1 MFKFGR
7 PDYLYL
13 LYLIPV
19 LLVSFY
25 FIRKKLDQLYK
36 KFANEKLHRILSPMH
51 SRNKHYLKFVIFLVA
66 LSLIIVSLARPQIG
80 SKIEEAKQIGID
92 VMIVLDVSMSMQADD
107 IKPDRLEKAKHE
119 VGRLIEKLQGDR
131 IGLIIFSGN
140 AYVQFP
146 LTSDY
151 AAANLLLNAVD
162 LNSVPQQGTSI
173 ASAIQ
178 MASNSFREDEQIKKA
193 IIIITDGEDH
203 EGEIDKVVDEA
214 VSKGASIFT
223 IGLGTTAGSPIPLY
237 NPGGAKAGFKTDGQG
252 NVVITKL
259 DEAVLKDIA
268 AKGNGK
274 YYPGSN
280 NEGEIDAIFDEL
292 SNYEQTEYGTKR
304 ITDYEDRFY
313 YFLIPALLLL
323 IGEFF
328 ITSNKS
334 KIFDKL
340 IKSDS

>member
-19 LLVSFY
+19 LLVFYY
-25 FIRKKLDQLYK
+25 FISKKLELMFK
-36 KFANEKLHRILSPMH
+36 NFASEKIHKILSPLR
-51 SRNKHYLKFVIFLVA
+51 SRKKAGFKFIIFLTA
-66 LSLIIVSLARPQIG
+66 LSLLIVSLARPQIG

-92 VMIVLDVSMSMQADD
+92 VMIVLDVSLSMKADD

-119 VGRLIEKLQGDR
+119 VGRLIDRLQGDR
-131 IGLIIFSGN
+131 IGLVIFSGN

-162 LNSVPQQGTSI
+162 VSSVPQQGTSI

-178 MASNSFREDEQIKKA
+178 LAVNSFRKDDEIKKA
-193 IIIITDGEDH
+193 IIIISDGEDH

-214 VSKGASIFT
+214 NSGGISVFT
-223 IGLGTTAGSPIPLY
+223 IGLGTSAGSPIPIA
-237 NPGGAKAGFKTDGQG
+237 NSNSSNAGFKTDNQG
-252 NVVITKL
+252 NVVISKL
-259 DEAVLKDIA
+259 DETVLKDIA
-268 AKGNGK
+268 SKGNGK
-274 YYPGSN
+274 YYNGTSG
-280 NEGEIDAIFDEL
+280 ESEIDEIYKEL
-292 SNYEQTEYGTKR
+292 SNFEQTEYGTKR

-313 YFLIPALLLL
+313 YFLIPALILL
-323 IGEFF
+323 ITEFF
-328 ITSNKS
+328 ITSNRT
-334 KIFDKL
+334 KIFDKFV
-340 IKSDS
+340 KSDS

>member
-19 LLVSFY
+19 LFAVFY
-25 FIRKKLDQLYK
+25 FIRKKLDELFK
-36 KFANEKLHRILSPMH
+36 SFANEKLHKVLSPMK
-51 SRNKHYLKFVIFLVA
+51 SRNKPVLKYIIFLTA
-66 LSLIIVSLARPQIG
+66 LALIIISLARPQIG

-92 VMIVLDVSMSMQADD
+92 VVIVLDVSMSMQADD
-107 IKPDRLEKAKHE
+107 IKPNRLEKGKHE

-131 IGLIIFSGN
+131 IGLVIFSGN

-162 LNSVPQQGTSI
+162 VSSVPQPGTSI
-173 ASAIQ
+173 ASAIEL
-178 MASNSFREDEQIKKA
+178 ASNSFRNEDEIKKA

-203 EGEIDKVVDEA
+203 EGEVNRVVDEA
-214 VSKGASIFT
+214 VSKGISIFT
-223 IGLGTTAGSPIPLY
+223 IGLGTTAGSPIPLS
-237 NPGGAKAGFKTDGQG
+237 NAGGARNGFKTDNQG

-259 DEAVLKDIA
+259 DETVLKDIA
-268 AKGNGK
+268 SKGDGK
-274 YYPGSN
+274 YYPVSN
-280 NEGEIDAIFDEL
+280 NESEIDEIFNTL

-304 ITDYEDRFY
+304 ITDYEDRY
-313 YFLIPALLLL
+313 YFFLIPALLLL
-323 IGEFF
+323 IGEFLISNNRSKLFEKF
-328 ITSNKS
+328 IKTD
-334 KIFDKL
+334 F
-340 IKSDS
+340 

>member
-19 LLVSFY
+19 LLVAFY
-25 FIRKKLDQLYK
+25 LIRRKLDALYK
-36 KFANEKLHRILSPMH
+36 KFANEKLHRILSPMK
-51 SRNKHYLKFVIFLVA
+51 SRNKPAFKFVVFLLA

-92 VMIVLDVSMSMQADD
+92 VVIVLDVSMSMQADD
-107 IKPDRLEKAKHE
+107 IKPSRLEKAKHE

-131 IGLIIFSGN
+131 IGLVVFSGN

-151 AAANLLLNAVD
+151 AAANLLLNATDVS
-162 LNSVPQQGTSI
+162 SVPQPGTSI
-173 ASAIQ
+173 SSAIEL
-178 MASNSFREDEQIKKA
+178 AANSFKKDEQIKKA
-193 IIIITDGEDH
+193 IIIISDGEDH
-203 EGEIDKVVDEA
+203 EGEIDKVISDA
-214 VSKGASIFT
+214 VSSNISIYT
-223 IGLGTTAGSPIPLY
+223 IGLGTTAGCPIPIV
-237 NPGGAKAGFKTDGQG
+237 NPNGTTAGFKTDGQG

-259 DEAVLKDIA
+259 DETVLRDIA
-268 AKGNGK
+268 SKGNGK
-274 YYPGSN
+274 FYVVSN
-280 NEGEIDAIFDEL
+280 GEGEIDQIFNEL
-292 SNYEQTEYGTKR
+292 SNFEQSEYGTKR

-323 IGEFF
+323 LAEFF
-328 ITSNKS
+328 ISANRS
-334 KIFDKL
+334 KVFEKF
-340 IKSDS
+340 IKSDF

>member
-25 FIRKKLDQLYK
+25 FIRRKLDQLYK
-36 KFANEKLHRILSPMH
+36 KFADERLHRVLSPMH
-51 SRNKHYLKFVIFLVA
+51 SKNKLYLKFIVFLLA
-66 LSLIIVSLARPQIG
+66 LSLIIISLARPQIG
-80 SKIEEAKQIGID
+80 SKIEEAKQVGID
-92 VMIVLDVSMSMQADD
+92 VMIVLDVSLSMQADD
-107 IKPDRLEKAKHE
+107 IKPTRLEKAKHE
-119 VGRLIEKLQGDR
+119 VARLIERLQGDR
-131 IGLIIFSGN
+131 IGLVIFSGS

-162 LNSVPQQGTSI
+162 VNSVPQQGTSI
-173 ASAIQ
+173 SSAIQ
-178 MASNSFREDEQIKKA
+178 MATESFREDEQIKKA

-203 EGEIDKVVDEA
+203 EGEIDKVTDA
-214 VSKGASIFT
+214 AASKGISIYT
-223 IGLGTTAGSPIPLY
+223 IGLGTTAGGPIPLFG
-237 NPGGAKAGFKTDGQG
+237 PGGAKAGFKTDNQG

-280 NEGEIDAIFDEL
+280 SEGEIDAIFDQL
-292 SNYEQTEYGTKR
+292 SNFEQTEYGTKR
-304 ITDYEDRFY
+304 ITDYEDRYY

-334 KIFDKL
+334 KIFDKF

>member
-25 FIRKKLDQLYK
+25 FVRRKLDRLFK
-36 KFANEKLHRILSPMH
+36 EFANEKLHRILSPQH
-51 SRNKHYLKFVIFLVA
+51 SRNKHYFKFVIFLTA
-66 LSLIIVSLARPQIG
+66 LSLIIIALARPQIG
-80 SKIEEAKQIGID
+80 SKIEEAKQIGMD
-92 VMIVLDVSMSMQADD
+92 VMIVLDVSLSMQADD
-107 IKPDRLEKAKHE
+107 IKPGRLEKAKHE
-119 VGRLIEKLQGDR
+119 VGRLIERLQGDR
-131 IGLIIFSGN
+131 IGLVIFSGN

-162 LNSVPQQGTSI
+162 VTSVPQQGTSI

-178 MASNSFREDEQIKKA
+178 MASESFRSDEQIKKA

-203 EGEIDKVVDEA
+203 EGEIDKMIDEA
-214 VSKGASIFT
+214 VSSGISIFT
-223 IGLGTTAGSPIPLY
+223 IGLGTAAGSPIPLY
-237 NPGGAKAGFKTDGQG
+237 GPGGAKAGFKTDQQG

-259 DEAVLKDIA
+259 NEDVLKDIA
-268 AKGNGK
+268 SKGKGK
-274 YYPGSN
+274 YYQGTSG
-280 NEGEIDAIFDEL
+280 ESEIDRIYDEL
-292 SNYEQTEYGTKR
+292 SNFEQTEYGTKR
-304 ITDYEDRFY
+304 ITDYEDRYY

-323 IGEFF
+323 IAEFF
-328 ITSNKS
+328 ITYNRS
-334 KIFDKL
+334 KLFEKF

>member
-13 LYLIPV
+13 LYLIP
-19 LLVSFY
+19 LLLAAFY
-25 FIRKKLDQLYK
+25 FIRKKLDLLFK
-36 KFANEKLHRILSPMH
+36 SFASEKLHKVLSPMR
-51 SRNKHYLKFVIFLVA
+51 SKNKPTLKFAIFLTA
-66 LSLIIVSLARPQIG
+66 LTLVIISLARPQIG

-92 VMIVLDVSMSMQADD
+92 VVIVLDVSMSMQADD
-107 IKPDRLEKAKHE
+107 IKPNRLEKGKHE

-131 IGLIIFSGN
+131 IGLVIFSGN

-162 LNSVPQQGTSI
+162 VSSVPQPGTSI
-173 ASAIQ
+173 SSAIEL
-178 MASNSFREDEQIKKA
+178 ASNSFRSEDEIKKA

-203 EGEIDKVVDEA
+203 EGEIDRVTDEA
-214 VSKGASIFT
+214 VSKGISIFT
-223 IGLGTTAGSPIPLY
+223 IGLGTTAGSPIPLSAG
-237 NPGGAKAGFKTDGQG
+237 GGARSGFKTDNQG

-259 DEAVLKDIA
+259 DETVLKDIA
-268 AKGNGK
+268 SKGNGK
-274 YYPGSN
+274 YYPVSN
-280 NEGEIDAIFDEL
+280 NESEIDEIFDQL

-304 ITDYEDRFY
+304 ITDYEDRYY

-328 ITSNKS
+328 ITNNRS
-334 KIFDKL
+334 KLFEKF
-340 IKSDS
+340 IKTDF